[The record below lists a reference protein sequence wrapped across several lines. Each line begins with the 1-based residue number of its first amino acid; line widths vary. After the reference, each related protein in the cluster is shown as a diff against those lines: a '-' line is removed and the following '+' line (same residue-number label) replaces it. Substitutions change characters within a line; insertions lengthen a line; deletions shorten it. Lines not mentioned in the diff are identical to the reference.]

1 MRQVMEHERENGL
14 EIDKVSRWIL
24 TLAAGM
30 VVLGAAFAVLDW
42 YGLLPQLPAATV
54 AHDPRSNSGPES
66 KGHG

>member
-1 MRQVMEHERENGL
+1 MEHERENSL

-42 YGLLPQLPAATV
+42 YGLLPQLPAATF
-54 AHDPRSNSGPES
+54 AHDPPSNSGPDS